1 MGLAEEKHITIVAV
15 PNMTVIRLVVVLVV
29 VVVIV
34 VNSCVYIY
42 LSELHV
48 ISSSRNIIWVIS
60 WRRMN
65 LVNSVVCLGQ
75 IKMRTKQQL

>member
-1 MGLAEEKHITIVAV
+1 ML
-15 PNMTVIRLVVVLVV
+15 LVV

>member
-1 MGLAEEKHITIVAV
+1 MGLAEEKHITIMAV